1 MKRNHTYRKGI
12 LCLGV
17 IFLVITAAL
26 LVKYRTVSLADS
38 VQPTVQFVAN
48 GTTTMGGEY
57 SMTSSSLSVS
67 VVISDLPSGWSLDI
81 DQSNPD
87 KRVKWGLTD
96 AGIITVNTNAN
107 DSKISTINVQQ
118 LGSTYLQA
126 TVPFKVTNNGVSQSQ
141 NVTVSCKINVDFS
154 IETGNAEFKADE
166 TVNADKPV
174 LVTKVGSTP
183 IQLSANYSSSSIP
196 ILWESGDSGVVTVG
210 DYTGKV
216 TPVGAGKTYIQATYN
231 TGTKIYTSKVDVY
244 VVPRVSADNA
254 FAGASAE
261 SIRIKT
267 NTDIY
272 TDAAAGVSSDGTV
285 TSAGIQ
291 NRITWEITK
300 VINGQKTVISVGSQ
314 DSNIVKSSDLIKLD
328 PVAGADNRYALTVD
342 AKAGVY
348 EIKFYPTGIY
358 EAYAK
363 AEKIEQIPQYF
374 CTTKRINLCANFE
387 VGRTKEVTIA
397 PGDSYNLAT
406 AFNMTLEDFYKML
419 SVTYITSE
427 GGVSYGNSSTV
438 SYVPQ
443 TGIANGIIEGTVKLN
458 VAIARTDGNGFN
470 LGDICMPE
478 DSALTSGGKP
488 SPVLIHVVNGL
499 ALDRKNVTLAVG
511 ATLQLTESHPDTEKP
526 FTFSWT
532 SSDPARV
539 TVDQNGLITAL
550 KTTDGVQDVIIT
562 LTQTFSDGTMKR
574 ATCSVKVV
582 TTVTDIKLNYSTV
595 NVEVDKTVTILATF
609 TPNVSTAPIKWL
621 SSNPSIVNMSVAN
634 DNKSV
639 VITGKTPGTT
649 VITAVNADNYVTAS
663 CTVKVVSPIKTI
675 ALDQTQLTVKLS
687 KQEVKLKATY
697 TPGDAT
703 STDLKWSTSNASV
716 AKVDNSGLVTLV
728 SAGTAIITVQPVY
741 NPYLT
746 MAQCVIT
753 VQQSTNGL
761 TMSQTELT
769 LEKGSSQNLT
779 CTLTPAN
786 AYADITWKSMD
797 TSVAT
802 VSSTGRVTAVKTGK
816 TYVIATTENGYS
828 ATCLVIVTEAASGI
842 TLDVYHLSL
851 AVGKSYQ
858 VTAVPNPI
866 TSSEKT
872 FTWTSKDT
880 SIATVNASG
889 KVTAV
894 KSGETVILVKTKSG
908 KVTYL
913 YVNVYDKVT
922 GMKLNYSKKTV
933 IKGKKFT
940 LKPIFTPA
948 NATNK
953 KVTWKSSNSKVATVS
968 SGGVVTGVR
977 GGSAIITAVSQDG
990 GYVATCI
997 VKVKQP
1003 VTSITLNKSSY
1014 ALGIGKSIKLKA
1026 TVKSTYSSKQKLK
1039 WTSSNVRIATVSQ
1052 SGVVTGKKRG
1062 TVTIKVRAT
1071 DGSGVYAT
1079 CKIRVVRQV
1088 TKITLNKSTIKMLV
1102 GKTTKISARI
1112 TPSSATYKSVI
1123 WSSSDSKIAAVD
1135 SRGYITANAVGSCKI
1150 YAKAKDNSGKR
1161 AYVMVYVSKAVPST
1175 GVNISASDRDMI
1187 MVRGTSSM
1195 VNYTVVPNN
1204 TTDKVRFSS
1213 DNKSVASVSST
1224 GRVTARKP
1232 GVATITIS
1240 TSSGKVGMVNVTVV
1254 GLNRTSVTAGQYE
1267 RIELWVEQMPTGV
1280 KWYSENASIASV
1292 DSSGSVVTRK
1302 KGTTRIIANVS
1313 GVRLYCT
1320 IRVI

>member
-1 MKRNHTYRKGI
+1 M
-12 LCLGV
+12 
-17 IFLVITAAL
+17 
-26 LVKYRTVSLADS
+26 
-38 VQPTVQFVAN
+38 
-48 GTTTMGGEY
+48 
-57 SMTSSSLSVS
+57 
-67 VVISDLPSGWSLDI
+67 
-81 DQSNPD
+81 
-87 KRVKWGLTD
+87 
-96 AGIITVNTNAN
+96 
-107 DSKISTINVQQ
+107 
-118 LGSTYLQA
+118 
-126 TVPFKVTNNGVSQSQ
+126 
-141 NVTVSCKINVDFS
+141 
-154 IETGNAEFKADE
+154 
-166 TVNADKPV
+166 
-174 LVTKVGSTP
+174 
-183 IQLSANYSSSSIP
+183 
-196 ILWESGDSGVVTVG
+196 
-210 DYTGKV
+210 
-216 TPVGAGKTYIQATYN
+216 
-231 TGTKIYTSKVDVY
+231 
-244 VVPRVSADNA
+244 
-254 FAGASAE
+254 
-261 SIRIKT
+261 
-267 NTDIY
+267 
-272 TDAAAGVSSDGTV
+272 
-285 TSAGIQ
+285 
-291 NRITWEITK
+291 
-300 VINGQKTVISVGSQ
+300 
-314 DSNIVKSSDLIKLD
+314 
-328 PVAGADNRYALTVD
+328 
-342 AKAGVY
+342 
-348 EIKFYPTGIY
+348 
-358 EAYAK
+358 
-363 AEKIEQIPQYF
+363 
-374 CTTKRINLCANFE
+374 
-387 VGRTKEVTIA
+387 
-397 PGDSYNLAT
+397 
-406 AFNMTLEDFYKML
+406 
-419 SVTYITSE
+419 
-427 GGVSYGNSSTV
+427 
-438 SYVPQ
+438 
-443 TGIANGIIEGTVKLN
+443 
-458 VAIARTDGNGFN
+458 
-470 LGDICMPE
+470 
-478 DSALTSGGKP
+478 
-488 SPVLIHVVNGL
+488 
-499 ALDRKNVTLAVG
+499 
-511 ATLQLTESHPDTEKP
+511 
-526 FTFSWT
+526 
-532 SSDPARV
+532 
-539 TVDQNGLITAL
+539 
-550 KTTDGVQDVIIT
+550 
-562 LTQTFSDGTMKR
+562 
-574 ATCSVKVV
+574 
-582 TTVTDIKLNYSTV
+582 
-595 NVEVDKTVTILATF
+595 
-609 TPNVSTAPIKWL
+609 
-621 SSNPSIVNMSVAN
+621 
-634 DNKSV
+634 
-639 VITGKTPGTT
+639 
-649 VITAVNADNYVTAS
+649 
-663 CTVKVVSPIKTI
+663 
-675 ALDQTQLTVKLS
+675 
-687 KQEVKLKATY
+687 
-697 TPGDAT
+697 
-703 STDLKWSTSNASV
+703 
-716 AKVDNSGLVTLV
+716 
-728 SAGTAIITVQPVY
+728 
-741 NPYLT
+741 
-746 MAQCVIT
+746 
-753 VQQSTNGL
+753 
-761 TMSQTELT
+761 
-769 LEKGSSQNLT
+769 
-779 CTLTPAN
+779 
-786 AYADITWKSMD
+786 
-797 TSVAT
+797 
-802 VSSTGRVTAVKTGK
+802 
-816 TYVIATTENGYS
+816 
-828 ATCLVIVTEAASGI
+828 
-842 TLDVYHLSL
+842 
-851 AVGKSYQ
+851 
-858 VTAVPNPI
+858 TAVPNPI

-990 GYVATCI
+990 GYVAACI

-1102 GKTTKISARI
+1102 GKTTRISARI